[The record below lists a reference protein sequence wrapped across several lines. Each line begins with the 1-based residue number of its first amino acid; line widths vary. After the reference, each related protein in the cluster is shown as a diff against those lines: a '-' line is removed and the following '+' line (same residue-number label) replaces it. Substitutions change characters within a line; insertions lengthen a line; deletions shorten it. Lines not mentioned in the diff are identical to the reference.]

1 VENQNVHTLHAVI
14 GPISPVTEFAG
25 RWVQAQLVPL
35 PQRFGLVPIT
45 AALFDDIQELAMLDE
60 PDPFAGFSHLS
71 AALVQAIVEAT
82 RSGPL
87 AYVETDYFGGIGRQS
102 AIAWNKGRLEVGPLT
117 TETAGS
123 DNAYPAPPL
132 SEGAIN
138 QALRYLGVWRQNGQ
152 DEFDMLGLGRYRSAE
167 AALAKVEKSG

>member
-1 VENQNVHTLHAVI
+1 VENQNMHELQAVI
-14 GPISPVTEFAG
+14 GPIPPVTEFAG
-25 RWVQAQLVPL
+25 RWVQAHLVAL

-45 AALFDDIQELAMLDE
+45 TVLLDDIQELAMLDE
-60 PDPFAGFSHLS
+60 PDPFTGFSRLS

-87 AYVETDYFGGIGRQS
+87 AYIETEYWGGIGRQS
-102 AIAWNKGRLEVGPLT
+102 AVVWNKGRLVLGPLT
-117 TETAGS
+117 SDNETAGAN
-123 DNAYPAPPL
+123 DTQPALPL

-152 DEFDMLGLGRYRSAE
+152 DEFDMLSLGQYRSAE
-167 AALAKVEKSG
+167 AAVVKAE